1 MDKKSIRRGVR
12 ARISALTDKERAV
25 ASDAIFK
32 RVEEADGFDRASV
45 VAAYASLPD
54 EPSTKEFLRRWS
66 IDKRIVLPR
75 VEGDGAMTFYD
86 YDPHSMN
93 DGAYGISEPLPL
105 TPCRPEEIDF
115 MIVPGVAFT
124 ADGKRLGR
132 GKGFYD
138 RYMSQS
144 GFRARTAGVCF
155 SVQVV
160 DDLPAEEHDLCVD
173 TVLHD

>member
-32 RVEEADGFDRASV
+32 RVEAADGFDRARV

-54 EPSTKEFLRRWS
+54 EPSTRAFLQRWCG
-66 IDKRIVLPR
+66 DKRIVLPR

-86 YDPHSMN
+86 YDPRAMN

-124 ADGKRLGR
+124 VDGKRLGR